1 MKIIKIVLSII
12 NGIILLVFLLN
23 LRKKKNAEKELSF
36 KARRVNIKRNYIY
49 TLISLLLSFSLIVL
63 NKIYFSCFFIVVS
76 IILLVRSILL
86 KKEKIVIKE
95 GFIYKYNLLGKEK
108 NKYDIKNITKIEEN
122 NRFEL
127 TIYFNEQK
135 INLYYDLDSYNI
147 IKSMVTNYNIEYVKN
162 TL

>member
-1 MKIIKIVLSII
+1 M
-12 NGIILLVFLLN
+12 
-23 LRKKKNAEKELSF
+23 
-36 KARRVNIKRNYIY
+36 
-49 TLISLLLSFSLIVL
+49 
-63 NKIYFSCFFIVVS
+63 
-76 IILLVRSILL
+76 L